1 MIPYEWILEARQR
14 IKPFIRSTPL
24 VYDPDL
30 DIYIKWENQQITGSF
45 KLRGALNKVL
55 SLQPWERQRG
65 LVAAS
70 AGNHGQGLAFA
81 GQLVGARVTIFAS
94 EHAVPMKI
102 AAMQGLG
109 AQVKLIPGGYAEAE
123 QAGIDYAQENGAT
136 WVSPYNDGQVISG
149 QGTLALEILEE
160 LPFLQNPTWLVPIG
174 GGGLASGI
182 CAVLASINSPPRLIG
197 VQSTASPFFHAL
209 FHHKTQDGVIEL
221 PSLADGLSG
230 AVENGSVTIPI
241 LSSCLYDLILVNE
254 DEIARAIA
262 FAWTKYGQQI
272 EGSGAVTLAAVQ
284 SGKIGFRPAI
294 LVISGGNIQAEVHDQ
309 LVQQYGSE
317 YHP

>member
-1 MIPYEWILEARQR
+1 MIPFDWILAAAQR
-14 IKPFIRSTPL
+14 IKPYIRSTPL

-55 SLQPWERQRG
+55 SLQPWERERG

-81 GQLVGARVTIFAS
+81 GQLVGAKTTIFAS
-94 EHAVPMKI
+94 EHAVPKKI
-102 AAMQGLG
+102 AAMQALG
-109 AQVKLIPGGYAEAE
+109 AEVKLISGGYTDAE
-123 QAGIDYAQENGAT
+123 QAGIDYSQRNQLT

-149 QGTLALEILEE
+149 QGTLALEIFEE
-160 LPFLQNPTWLVPIG
+160 LPVLQKSIWLVPVG

-182 CAVLASINSPPRLIG
+182 CAVLASVNPHPRIIG

-209 FHHKTQDGVIEL
+209 FYYKSQEGVVEL

-230 AVENGSVTIPI
+230 AVENSSVTIPI
-241 LSSCLYDLILVNE
+241 LCSCLDDFILVNE
-254 DEIARAIA
+254 VEIAQAVA
-262 FAWTKYGQQI
+262 FAWTKYGQMI
-272 EGSGAVTLAAVQ
+272 EGSAAVTLAAVQ
-284 SGKIGFRPAI
+284 SGKITLRPAI
-294 LVISGGNIQAEVHDQ
+294 LVISGGNIQAEVHEQ
-309 LVQQYGSE
+309 LVKQYGSE
-317 YHP
+317 YHS